1 MKKGVSL
8 LKTRIATAQQTAK
21 ALEPIYA
28 KIQVPRN
35 AHHSSLRQKIAGR
48 WYSTSAN
55 NMLRFAYDTAAP
67 RVVRD
72 APVRSAIAGQLKT
85 SSPFGSTLRP
95 MLTGGVMPRTTSGYS
110 LGGVGARY
118 FSHSPAAPA
127 QVMSQVS
134 AAMRA
139 FLYSGKGQM
148 DSHRWR
154 HGGKL
159 GVRAQLAASMA
170 LENAPGAYVD
180 FDLSPTITCISPL
193 GRSSRCSIENE
204 EFLEDLSTDLGAM
217 VGALVAINA
226 DIRRL
231 SALGDLPVSLA
242 GLNGHIL
249 RVHFRGCEKDFVE
262 RLCDEVGIKSG
273 VVHEDERFAFA
284 FLAPSLA
291 GAGAA
296 DWRDMMAANSPP
308 LSSTYSEDGFLD
320 AGLPSST
327 PPSRISGSDSLG
339 EDYYFEPAQRPV
351 MVNSPSPGYHS
362 GTNSSA
368 DYSGLEGI
376 HRFLAE
382 CEEYRN
388 FQG

>member
-1 MKKGVSL
+1 
-8 LKTRIATAQQTAK
+8 
-21 ALEPIYA
+21 
-28 KIQVPRN
+28 
-35 AHHSSLRQKIAGR
+35 
-48 WYSTSAN
+48 
-55 NMLRFAYDTAAP
+55 
-67 RVVRD
+67 
-72 APVRSAIAGQLKT
+72 
-85 SSPFGSTLRP
+85 
-95 MLTGGVMPRTTSGYS
+95 MPRTTSGYS

-139 FLYSGKGQM
+139 FVYSGKGQM

-193 GRSSRCSIENE
+193 GRSSRCSLENG

-249 RVHFRGCEKDFVE
+249 RVHFRGCEKDTVE
-262 RLCDEVGIKSG
+262 RLCDEVGVKSG

-291 GAGAA
+291 RAGAA
-296 DWRDMMAANSPP
+296 DWRDMMSNSSL

-320 AGLPSST
+320 VGLPSPSLSDL
-327 PPSRISGSDSLG
+327 PSRISGSDSLG
-339 EDYYFEPAQRPV
+339 EDDYFEPAHRPV
-351 MVNSPSPGYHS
+351 MVNSPNPGYHS

-382 CEEYRN
+382 CGEYRN
-388 FQG
+388 